1 MPKAFILIRFSSL
14 GDLVLTTALVKKIH
28 DEYPDSPL
36 YFLTKDRFSEFVS
49 QNFPH
54 SKIHCLNLPKGFLS
68 LINMSRDFINQLS
81 QNKPSELIILD
92 LQGSFKSNLVCR
104 LINYFSKLKSIKTLT
119 KKSPKYNF
127 KRSLSVL
134 LHKDLLP
141 KRKVYLEHL
150 ALLPQ
155 SKHYSPTLKV
165 SQKRKAPLKILLA
178 PDAQHWKKRWP
189 NENWLRLIE
198 MLKEEKIEMT
208 LVGDRKLF
216 SDKLNLNSEEKYI
229 HNLLGKTKLSELT
242 KIAAEHH
249 LCVCSNSA
257 WLHISEA
264 TGTPV
269 LSLAGPIPPGFG
281 FSPWK
286 SESRELSENLFCK
299 PCSKHGQGFCFRLG
313 KNHHRCMKAFTPEI
327 LFYEIKEI
335 LKKC

>member
-1 MPKAFILIRFSSL
+1 M

-36 YFLTKDRFSEFVS
+36 YFLTKERFSEFVTQS
-49 QNFPH
+49 FPH
-54 SKIHCLNLPKGFLS
+54 PKIQILCLPKTFSS
-68 LINMSRDFINQLS
+68 LIKMSRDFIKQLS
-81 QNKPSELIILD
+81 LNNSSELIILD
-92 LQGSFKSNLVCR
+92 LQGSFKSNLISR
-104 LINYFSKLKSIKTLT
+104 LINYFAKLKSIKTLI
-119 KKSPKYNF
+119 KESPKYNF
-127 KRSLSVL
+127 KRSLSII

-155 SKHYSPTLKV
+155 TKHYPPTLKI
-165 SQKRKAPLKILLA
+165 SKKRKAPLKILLA

-189 NENWLRLIE
+189 ENNWLRLIDL
-198 MLKEEKIEMT
+198 LKEEKIEMT

-216 SDKLNLNSEEKYI
+216 SDNLKFNPDKHI
-229 HNLLGKTKLSELT
+229 NNLMGKTKLSELT
-242 KIAAEHH
+242 SIAAEHH

-257 WLHISEA
+257 WLHIAEA

-286 SESRELSENLFCK
+286 SESRELGETLFCK

-313 KNHHRCMKAFTPEI
+313 KKHHLCMKAFTPEI
-327 LFYEIKEI
+327 LLHEIKDL